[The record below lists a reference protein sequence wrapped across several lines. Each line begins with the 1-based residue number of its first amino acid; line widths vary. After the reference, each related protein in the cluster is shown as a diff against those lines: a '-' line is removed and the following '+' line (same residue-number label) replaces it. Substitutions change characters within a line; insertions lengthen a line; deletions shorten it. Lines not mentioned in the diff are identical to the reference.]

1 MTASGRAQ
9 DRIPVLLLP
18 LNCWLTTCKV
28 ARIARGVGPFCD
40 RTGNRTNDEQRK
52 KTDDTEQTFLS
63 DFFIALGSTH
73 PSCPFATRVGAIV
86 VVWGFGTGREKSE

>member
-1 MTASGRAQ
+1 VWARFAIAQ
-9 DRIPVLLLP
+9 E
-18 LNCWLTTCKV
+18 
-28 ARIARGVGPFCD
+28 IAPMMSKEKRLIMIIHD
-40 RTGNRTNDEQRK
+40 
-52 KTDDTEQTFLS
+52 DDTEQTFLS